1 MAAKKKP
8 AAKKKVSKP
17 TAPKKK
23 PVAAP
28 KKKPVAAPKKKP
40 VAPKKKAVAPKKKA
54 VAPAPKKKPAAPAKK
69 PAAPAKKPAAAKAPV
84 AGPWRR
90 MKYDDG
96 GYGLF
101 FGVDA
106 YFEMGSMEIFEKGGG
121 YANGPGWESVIAP
134 AFEKA
139 FPKLADAIEY
149 DCEADMFAARAEDDA
164 HLDALAGVIAAITAS
179 PAALAAAVA
188 KRDPDRD

>member
-23 PVAAP
+23 PTAP
-28 KKKPVAAPKKKP
+28 KKK
-40 VAPKKKAVAPKKKA
+40 
-54 VAPAPKKKPAAPAKK
+54 APAPKKKAAPAAKKKAAPAKK
-69 PAAPAKKPAAAKAPV
+69 KKAAAPAKKA

-96 GYGLF
+96 GFGLF

-106 YFEMGSMEIFEKGGG
+106 FFEMGSMEIFEKGGG

-149 DCEADMFAARAEDDA
+149 DCEGDMFVARAEDDA

-188 KRDPDRD
+188 ARDPDRD

>member
-23 PVAAP
+23 PTAP
-28 KKKPVAAPKKKP
+28 KKK
-40 VAPKKKAVAPKKKA
+40 
-54 VAPAPKKKPAAPAKK
+54 APAPKKKAAPAAKKKAAPAKK
-69 PAAPAKKPAAAKAPV
+69 AAAPAKKATPAEKAAPAKKA

-96 GYGLF
+96 GFGLF

-106 YFEMGSMEIFEKGGG
+106 FFEMGSMEIFEKGGG
-121 YANGPGWESVIAP
+121 YANGPGWESVVAP

-188 KRDPDRD
+188 ARDPDRD

>member
-23 PVAAP
+23 PTAP
-28 KKKPVAAPKKKP
+28 KKK
-40 VAPKKKAVAPKKKA
+40 
-54 VAPAPKKKPAAPAKK
+54 APAPKKKAAPAAKKKAAPAKK
-69 PAAPAKKPAAAKAPV
+69 KKAAAPAKKA

-96 GYGLF
+96 GFGLF

-106 YFEMGSMEIFEKGGG
+106 FFEMGSMEIFEKGGG
-121 YANGPGWESVIAP
+121 YANGPGWESVVAP